1 MIRYALKCVGDHR
14 FEAWFSSS
22 SAYDA
27 QHKRELVECPI
38 CGSHDVSKQIMA
50 PAVRASGEKSNRNPS
65 PQAMAAKFAGEVRR
79 HIATTHDY
87 VGDKFAEEARSM
99 YYGETDQRP
108 ARAVELL
115 QQGFGSR
122 VIFDVPADPKVYG
135 ATYVE
140 LAQKLSLIHI

>member
-27 QHKRELVECPI
+27 QHKRELVECPV
-38 CGSHDVSKQIMA
+38 CGSHEVSKQIMA
-50 PAVRASGEKSNRNPS
+50 PAVRASGEKSNRKPS

-108 ARAVELL
+108 VWGEVTPDVARELHEE
-115 QQGFGSR
+115 G
-122 VIFDVPADPKVYG
+122 VPALPLPLPFAPDKPREPG
-135 ATYVE
+135 
-140 LAQKLSLIHI
+140 KLN